1 MIIIV
6 LSLLKLYKIIQIK
19 YSIFDD
25 YIDDKIIGITMQS
38 SISSVV
44 ATCISSRSSRSS
56 RPNPEFRMVPHP
68 APDLGWSIMRLKQ

>member
-38 SISSVV
+38 SISSRWWQPASPHAPLAPLVP
-44 ATCISSRSSRSS
+44 ILSS
-56 RPNPEFRMVPHP
+56 
-68 APDLGWSIMRLKQ
+68 GWCLILLLILDGA